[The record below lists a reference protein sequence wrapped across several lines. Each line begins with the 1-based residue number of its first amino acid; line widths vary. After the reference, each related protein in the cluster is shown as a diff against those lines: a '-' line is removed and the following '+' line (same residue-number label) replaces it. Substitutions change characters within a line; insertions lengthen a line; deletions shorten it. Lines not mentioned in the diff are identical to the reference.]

1 MPVYDFTEII
11 DEIIARTH
19 PDPAACKIICKML
32 ASNRVDVT
40 VMKELEDSEEACNK
54 LRPEDLRPGLIA
66 DGTLGWAVVYH
77 DRILG
82 IPYSGTP
89 YPKTLVLNLVMY
101 LALTELKR

>member
-1 MPVYDFTEII
+1 MPVYDFTEIV
-11 DEIIARTH
+11 DETIASTH
-19 PDPAACKIICKML
+19 PDPTACKIICKML

-40 VMKELEDSEEACNK
+40 VMKELEDSEEACNE
-54 LRPEDLRPGLIA
+54 LYHEDLRPGLIA

-89 YPKTLVLNLVMY
+89 YPKTLVLYVVLY

>member
-1 MPVYDFTEII
+1 MPVYDFTEIV
-11 DEIIARTH
+11 DETIANTNSD
-19 PDPAACKIICKML
+19 PDACKIIYKML
-32 ASNRVDVT
+32 ASNRVDVSFIR
-40 VMKELEDSEEACNK
+40 ELEDSEEACNQ
-54 LRPEDLRPGLIA
+54 LHPEDLRPELIS

-89 YPKTLVLNLVMY
+89 YPKTLVLYLVMY

>member
-1 MPVYDFTEII
+1 MPVYDFTEIV
-11 DEIIARTH
+11 DETIANAH
-19 PDPAACKIICKML
+19 SDPAACKIICKML

-40 VMKELEDSEEACNK
+40 VMKELEDSEEACNE
-54 LRPEDLRPGLIA
+54 LCPEDLRPGLIA

-89 YPKTLVLNLVMY
+89 YPKTLVLNIVLY
-101 LALTELKR
+101 LALTEPKR

>member
-11 DEIIARTH
+11 DETIARTH

-32 ASNRVDVT
+32 ATNRVDVSFIS
-40 VMKELEDSEEACNK
+40 ELEDSEEACNE
-54 LRPEDLRPGLIA
+54 LHPEDLRPGLIA

-77 DRILG
+77 DRILR

>member
-1 MPVYDFTEII
+1 MPVYDFTEIV
-11 DEIIARTH
+11 DETIERTH
-19 PDPAACKIICKML
+19 PDPVACKIICKML

-40 VMKELEDSEEACNK
+40 VMKELKDSEEACNE
-54 LRPEDLRPGLIA
+54 LYPEDLRPGLIA
-66 DGTLGWAVVYH
+66 DGTLGWSVVYR

-89 YPKTLVLNLVMY
+89 YPKTLVLNIVLY

>member
-1 MPVYDFTEII
+1 MPIYDFTEIV
-11 DEIIARTH
+11 DETIASTH
-19 PDPAACKIICKML
+19 PDPTACKIICKML

-40 VMKELEDSEEACNK
+40 VMQELEDSEEACNE
-54 LRPEDLRPGLIA
+54 LYPEDLRPGLIA

-89 YPKTLVLNLVMY
+89 YPKTLVLNIVLY
-101 LALTELKR
+101 LALTALKR

>member
-1 MPVYDFTEII
+1 MPVYDFTEIV
-11 DEIIARTH
+11 DETIANTH
-19 PDPAACKIICKML
+19 SDPAACKIIYKML
-32 ASNRVDVT
+32 ASNRVDVSFIQ
-40 VMKELEDSEEACNK
+40 ELEDSEEACN
-54 LRPEDLRPGLIA
+54 LLHPEDLRPELIS

-89 YPKTLVLNLVMY
+89 YPKTLILYLVMY

>member
-1 MPVYDFTEII
+1 MPVYDFTEIV
-11 DEIIARTH
+11 DETIVRSH
-19 PDPAACKIICKML
+19 PDPAVSKIIGEML

-40 VMKELEDSEEACNK
+40 IMQELEDSEEACNE
-54 LRPEDLRPGLIA
+54 LIPEDFRPGLIA
-66 DGTLGWAVVYH
+66 DGTLGWAVVYR

-89 YPKTLVLNLVMY
+89 YPKTLVLNIVLY

>member
-1 MPVYDFTEII
+1 MPVYDFTEIV
-11 DEIIARTH
+11 DETIERTH
-19 PDPAACKIICKML
+19 PDPVACKIICKML

-40 VMKELEDSEEACNK
+40 VMKELEDSEKACDE
-54 LRPEDLRPGLIA
+54 LYPEDLRPGLIA
-66 DGTLGWAVVYH
+66 DGTLGWAVVYR

-89 YPKTLVLNLVMY
+89 YPKTLVLNIVLY